1 MARRAATGRGRA
13 WRGRAWRGRALGVA
27 LRRLLEALFADVAD
41 LTLSRA
47 CVACG
52 SVGSLLCSTCKAS
65 LIKVRRHEVRRHE
78 VCRHE
83 VRRRGEAPVGRPASM
98 PPIIVASTYDGAAQR
113 AIIAHKEHGV
123 LGLTPVLG
131 SMLAVSIAVLG
142 EGPFVIVAIPPHA
155 DAIRRR
161 GIDTL
166 GAIADRA
173 AGELRAA
180 GWAAQVIPVLRRQ
193 ADGGRHVGRS
203 AHERRSAVHAA
214 FAVDERM
221 LRRIT
226 QGVALIVVDDVVT
239 TGATVW
245 EAVHTLRASGLVVE
259 GIAAV
264 AGTERLNRAS

>member
-1 MARRAATGRGRA
+1 MARWEAAGRGTA
-13 WRGRAWRGRALGVA
+13 GRGKALGVA
-27 LRRLLEALFADVAD
+27 LRHLLEALFADVAD

-52 SVGSLLCSTCKAS
+52 AVGSLLCSMCEVS
-65 LIKVRRHEVRRHE
+65 LIEVRRHE
-78 VCRHE
+78 VG
-83 VRRRGEAPVGRPASM
+83 RRGQAPVGSAASM
-98 PPIIVASTYDGAAQR
+98 PPVIVASTYDGAAQR

-131 SMLAVSIAVLG
+131 SMLAASVAVLG
-142 EGPFVIVAIPPHA
+142 DGPFAMVAIPPHA

-173 AGELRAA
+173 AGELRTA
-180 GWAAQVIPVLRRQ
+180 GWSAHVIPVLRRQ

-203 AHERRSAVHAA
+203 ANERRAAVHGT

-226 QGVALIVVDDVVT
+226 RGVALIVVDDVVT
-239 TGATVW
+239 TGATVR
-245 EAVHTLRASGLVVE
+245 EAVRTLRASGLVVE
-259 GIAAV
+259 GVAAV

>member
-1 MARRAATGRGRA
+1 MARRDATGREAAGR
-13 WRGRAWRGRALGVA
+13 GKALGVA
-27 LRRLLEALFADVAD
+27 LRRVLEALFADVAD

-52 SVGSLLCSTCKAS
+52 AVGSLLCSTCEAS
-65 LIKVRRHEVRRHE
+65 LIEVRRHEVRRH
-78 VCRHE
+78 
-83 VRRRGEAPVGRPASM
+83 GEAPVGGPASM
-98 PPIIVASTYDGAAQR
+98 PPVIVASTYDGAAQR

-131 SMLAVSIAVLG
+131 LMLAASIAVLG
-142 EGPFVIVAIPPHA
+142 EGPFVMVAIPPHA

-180 GWAAQVIPVLRRQ
+180 GWSAHVIPVLRRQ

-203 AHERRSAVHAA
+203 AHERRSAVHET

-221 LRRIT
+221 LRRT
-226 QGVALIVVDDVVT
+226 TRGGALIVVDDVVT

-245 EAVHTLRASGLVVE
+245 EAVRTLQASGLVVE

>member
-1 MARRAATGRGRA
+1 MEDLT
-13 WRGRAWRGRALGVA
+13 
-27 LRRLLEALFADVAD
+27 ADVAD

-52 SVGSLLCSTCKAS
+52 EIGSVLCSACEVS
-65 LIKVRRHEVRRHE
+65 LIRVHRHEIRRWETMPSH
-78 VCRHE
+78 RQAGA
-83 VRRRGEAPVGRPASM
+83 RPVV
-98 PPIIVASTYDGAAQR
+98 VASTYDGAAKR
-113 AIIAHKEHGV
+113 VIIAHKEHGV

-131 SMLAVSIAVLG
+131 SMLAVSIAALG
-142 EGPFVIVAIPPHA
+142 EGPFAVVPIPPHR

-173 AGELRAA
+173 TGELRAA
-180 GWAAQVIPVLRRQ
+180 GWCAHVVPALRRC

-203 AHERRSAVHAA
+203 AQERRAAVQETM
-214 FAVDERM
+214 AVDARM
-221 LRRIT
+221 ISRLAP
-226 QGVALIVVDDVVT
+226 GEGLIVVDDVVT

-245 EAVHTLRASGLVVE
+245 EAVRTLRASGLAVE

-264 AGTERLNRAS
+264 AGTERPAAPGRVN

>member
-1 MARRAATGRGRA
+1 MARRAATGRGT
-13 WRGRAWRGRALGVA
+13 AWRGRALGVA

-52 SVGSLLCSTCKAS
+52 SVGSLLCSTCEAS

-78 VCRHE
+78 VRRHEVRSHE

-98 PPIIVASTYDGAAQR
+98 PPIIVASTYDGSAQR

-180 GWAAQVIPVLRRQ
+180 GWSAQVIPVLRRQ